1 MKKFLYLLM
10 FTFATL
16 AVVSCGKDDD
26 HDHDDND
33 DHDHIAYAVRS

>member
-16 AVVSCGKDDD
+16 AVISCGKDDD
-26 HDHDDND
+26 HDHDDHD